1 MCRMISFLQCL
12 LVAAAFREML
22 PAVGGGGEGTGS
34 GEGSGI
40 LLQAVQNRETFSIN
54 VRYDLRL
61 DSGGL
66 SVLFV
71 FCS

>member
-1 MCRMISFLQCL
+1 MCRISFLQCL
-12 LVAAAFREML
+12 LVAAAFKEML

-54 VRYDLRL
+54 VRYIDMTRL
-61 DSGGL
+61 ETVVG
-66 SVLFV
+66 
-71 FCS
+71 